1 MLIIIDPD
9 EHPKRRKD
17 AIRVRRAIIS
27 VTHIVSLRK
36 MKRIIT
42 ANTMRQVKATNM
54 AIPRQVIINAIK
66 DLSANFG
73 DGVSAAVFSPR

>member
-42 ANTMRQVKATNM
+42 ANRQVKATNM

>member
-1 MLIIIDPD
+1 
-9 EHPKRRKD
+9 
-17 AIRVRRAIIS
+17 
-27 VTHIVSLRK
+27 
-36 MKRIIT
+36 
-42 ANTMRQVKATNM
+42 MRQVKATNM